1 MILIFQRI
9 LTNYRLPIFK
19 KLNEEVGAVLCLGKN
34 GPKGTF
40 LIKTKPDFE
49 HIKIKDFYPIATKE
63 MLVFQDVF
71 TPIFKYKPEIVI
83 IEFAL
88 SIISNWFFLFLRP
101 FFKYKIVLWSHGHSR
116 KRGFNPKISLS
127 DKLRRYWMNKAD
139 AIILYSYNSKK
150 LFGPFVFK
158 KEKIFVAPNT
168 LDTKRLL
175 RIRDDLGK
183 SGKGTIRREI
193 NFKKKYN
200 LIYLGRLLK
209 EKEPD
214 RLLDVFKIVSRKLK
228 SIELHFVGEGPLYSK
243 LLEKSVGLNVR
254 FWGNISDDI
263 FLGKLLFSSDIMI
276 MPGDIGLSVAH
287 SFCFDCPVV
296 TQKQGKEGPFHG
308 PEIEYLINGVTGFL
322 VEYGNNGKMANT
334 ISNYLLS
341 SNDVKDRFKDN
352 IRKMIENKCSIDSM
366 IDGFKKAIDYCQK
379 AKN

>member
-1 MILIFQRI
+1 MILIFQRV
-9 LTNYRLPIFK
+9 LANYRLPIFK
-19 KLNEEVGAVLCLGKN
+19 KLNEEIGVVLCLGKT
-34 GPKGTF
+34 GPKNTF
-40 LIKTKPDFE
+40 LFKTKPDFD

-63 MLVFQDVF
+63 MLVIQDVF

-88 SIISNWFFLFLRP
+88 SIISNWFFLFLKP
-101 FFKYKIVLWSHGHSR
+101 FFKYKIILWSHGYNR

-150 LFGPFVFK
+150 LIEPFVLK
-158 KEKIFVAPNT
+158 REKIFVAPNT
-168 LDTKRLL
+168 LDTKRLV
-175 RIRDDLGK
+175 RIRDDLEK

-228 SIELHFVGEGPLYSK
+228 SIELHFVGDGPLYSK

-254 FWGNISDDI
+254 FWVSVSDDI
-263 FLGKLLFSSDIMI
+263 FLGKLLFSSDLMVL
-276 MPGDIGLSVAH
+276 PGYMGLSVVH
-287 SFCFDCPVV
+287 SFCFDCPVA
-296 TQKQGKEGPFHG
+296 TQIQGKQGPFHS
-308 PEIEYLINGVTGFL
+308 PEIEYLINGKTGFL
-322 VEYGNNGKMANT
+322 VEYGNNDKMAGVV
-334 ISNYLLS
+334 SNYLLS
-341 SNDVKDRFKDN
+341 SENVKDKFKNN
-352 IRKMIENKCSIDSM
+352 IRKMIEDKCSIENM
-366 IDGFKKAIDYCQK
+366 IDGFKKAIDFCQK

>member
-175 RIRDDLGK
+175 RIRDDLEK

-276 MPGDIGLSVAH
+276 IPGDIGLSVVH

-296 TQKQGKEGPFHG
+296 TKKQGKEGPFHG

-322 VEYGNNGKMANT
+322 VEYENDYNIAT
-334 ISNYLLS
+334 VIIDFLLS
-341 SNDVKDRFKDN
+341 SREVKDRFKKN
-352 IRKMIENKCSIDSM
+352 IRKVIEEKYSIDSM
-366 IDGFKKAIDYCQK
+366 IDGFKKAIDFCQK